1 VGIFNL
7 PLSTYEKFHCRWTIA
22 QGQAYTEAMASLKV
36 HFLPR
41 WVSPDQLAGGT
52 CVVID
57 VLRATTTI
65 AYALERG
72 ATAVLPCLE
81 IADARQLAASLPAG
95 TFLLGGERGGKRIEG
110 FDLGNSPAEY
120 TPDRVASKS
129 IVFTTTNGTRAMHHC
144 HRAREILLGSLVNAQ
159 AISQA
164 LARRDDVH
172 FICAG
177 TDGEITREDVVA
189 AGAMASML
197 TSTKEFADCNDEALV
212 AIDAWRSVG
221 LAAAGSQQAFG
232 NLSAMLANSLG
243 GRNLIEIGM
252 QADIA
257 LAADVSSLPVV
268 PIYRDGCITLLS
280 ETV

>member
-1 VGIFNL
+1 
-7 PLSTYEKFHCRWTIA
+7 
-22 QGQAYTEAMASLKV
+22 M
-36 HFLPR
+36 
-41 WVSPDQLAGGT
+41 
-52 CVVID
+52 
-57 VLRATTTI
+57 
-65 AYALERG
+65 
-72 ATAVLPCLE
+72 LPCLE
-81 IADARQLAASLPAG
+81 IADAQQLAASLPAG

-120 TPDRVASKS
+120 TTDRIANKP

-144 HRAREILLGSLVNAQ
+144 HRAREILLGSFVNAQ

-197 TSTKEFADCNDEALV
+197 TNAREFADCNDEALI

-221 LAAAGSQQAFG
+221 QATSDSQQAFG

-252 QADIA
+252 QADIS
-257 LAADVSSLPVV
+257 LAAEVSKLSVV
-268 PIYRDGCITLLS
+268 PIYRDGRITRLS
-280 ETV
+280 ASA